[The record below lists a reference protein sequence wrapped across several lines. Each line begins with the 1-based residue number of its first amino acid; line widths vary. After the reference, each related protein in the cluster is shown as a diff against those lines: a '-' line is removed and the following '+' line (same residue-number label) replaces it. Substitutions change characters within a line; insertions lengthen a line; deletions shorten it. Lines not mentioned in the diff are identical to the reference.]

1 MNQQQRAVVQQAL
14 DALEC
19 SRRSHHYCE
28 DTWYSCPK
36 HEEGCAN
43 EAEGNECN
51 CGADEAN
58 AQIDAAITAL
68 RQLLEQPAPVQKP
81 LFADI
86 IAKHPGLAEEL
97 KAMDAAPVQE
107 IVGEVGWAANV
118 PNTIREVRW
127 TDGCPPIGTK
137 LYTTSPIAATPLAQP
152 AAWVGLEKADMP
164 DGDNPM
170 YDHDYFIKGMV
181 WADIK
186 LREKNGY

>member
-1 MNQQQRAVVQQAL
+1 MKPEDKAKVQQAL
-14 DALEC
+14 ELLDKQWQCSEVWSLEE
-19 SRRSHHYCE
+19 SQES
-28 DTWYSCPK
+28 
-36 HEEGCAN
+36 
-43 EAEGNECN
+43 AE
-51 CGADEAN
+51 
-58 AQIDAAITAL
+58 AL
-68 RQLLEQPAPVQKP
+68 RQLLEQ
-81 LFADI
+81 
-86 IAKHPGLAEEL
+86 
-97 KAMDAAPVQE
+97 PVQE

-170 YDHDYFIKGMV
+170 YDHDCFIKGMV